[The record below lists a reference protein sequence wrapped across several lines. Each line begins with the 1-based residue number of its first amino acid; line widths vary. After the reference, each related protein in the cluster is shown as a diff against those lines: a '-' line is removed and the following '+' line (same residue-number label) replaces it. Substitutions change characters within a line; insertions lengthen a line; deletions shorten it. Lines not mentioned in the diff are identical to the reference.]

1 MENFNNE
8 KVNNFQYKKQQ
19 SIYFIYSQIKNNIL
33 QIQFKPKNENFNI
46 NELNLKYNQ
55 KNIINAKNENIINT
69 IFEISFSLQKSLL
82 KFYLEMN
89 TIDKNRFISQEEY
102 SIKKDKDLFIFNLE
116 FKGYENY
123 LLYFNT
129 SEKKQLSMKEQFEI
143 FNNYLK
149 EKINEKIEK
158 VSIKEILIN
167 DTIAILNKNK
177 KNFDFDLFLCLF
189 REIYFCGTLK
199 KLLSVFDM
207 KKININNNIDFKQFE
222 NIFKILLKKPIFL
235 LNNLEWNENIEKKF
249 YDVSILFFKLF
260 EQKFLEKLLF
270 PDLNEIKKEN
280 EKNYLK
286 KRSKMMKNT
295 ILKKNFQV

>member
-1 MENFNNE
+1 
-8 KVNNFQYKKQQ
+8 
-19 SIYFIYSQIKNNIL
+19 
-33 QIQFKPKNENFNI
+33 
-46 NELNLKYNQ
+46 
-55 KNIINAKNENIINT
+55 
-69 IFEISFSLQKSLL
+69 
-82 KFYLEMN
+82 
-89 TIDKNRFISQEEY
+89 
-102 SIKKDKDLFIFNLE
+102 
-116 FKGYENY
+116 
-123 LLYFNT
+123 
-129 SEKKQLSMKEQFEI
+129 
-143 FNNYLK
+143 
-149 EKINEKIEK
+149 
-158 VSIKEILIN
+158 
-167 DTIAILNKNK
+167 
-177 KNFDFDLFLCLF
+177 
-189 REIYFCGTLK
+189 
-199 KLLSVFDM
+199 M